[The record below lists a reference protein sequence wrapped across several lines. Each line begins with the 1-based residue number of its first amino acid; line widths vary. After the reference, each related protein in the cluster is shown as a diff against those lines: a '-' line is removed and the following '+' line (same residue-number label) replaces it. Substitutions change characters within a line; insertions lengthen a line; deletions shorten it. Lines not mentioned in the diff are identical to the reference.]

1 VSELKGK
8 ESELQKVGKLEV
20 KKSSFNELAVADE
33 ADEYVST
40 RSPSTEGKIFII
52 S

>member
-20 KKSSFNELAVADE
+20 KKSSFNELAVERYA
-33 ADEYVST
+33 ST